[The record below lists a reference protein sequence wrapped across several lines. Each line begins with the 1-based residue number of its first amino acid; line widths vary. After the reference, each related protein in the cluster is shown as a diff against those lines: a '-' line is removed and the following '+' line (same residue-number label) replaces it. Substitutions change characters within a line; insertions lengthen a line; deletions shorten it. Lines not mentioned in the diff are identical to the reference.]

1 MARSVAMQS
10 AQDNPHIQE
19 ALRQRQER
27 QDCGSLC
34 DDSELDLFP
43 DDLVLQILTPE
54 QEAEIRS
61 AWAQFDTNGDGELC
75 VPCCAARALALHAR
89 LRSTTPVRGSTRPR
103 PPKPAAVSRRSVP
116 RSDFSDLKQLI
127 RRLGMQKQVRLRGSW
142 ARGCAHARACACSC
156 GGGGGGGGVGT
167 SGLAGA

>member
-27 QDCGSLC
+27 QDRGSLC
-34 DDSELDLFP
+34 DDSELDLSP
-43 DDLVLQILTPE
+43 DELVLQILTPE

-75 VPCCAARALALHAR
+75 VPCCAARARVARSLAIDNARPRLHAAAASQTGR
-89 LRSTTPVRGSTRPR
+89 CLTPLR
-103 PPKPAAVSRRSVP
+103 AA
-116 RSDFSDLKQLI
+116 Q
-127 RRLGMQKQVRLRGSW
+127 
-142 ARGCAHARACACSC
+142 
-156 GGGGGGGGVGT
+156 
-167 SGLAGA
+167 